1 VVRTTYFRTSTL
13 LVAVAAAIVA
23 ATLMMAV
30 PAWASSKLLVTEVS
44 PKDKATDVAA
54 NSEVTATFN
63 KAMKAST
70 IKDTTFYLTE
80 EGSST
85 HIPVKKRSYDATSK
99 KATLIPESDLKA
111 GATYTATI
119 TGVKSSKGV
128 KLGGTSPNTATF
140 ADGKVTWSFTVATPE
155 VTFQPQGSGPLN
167 TNVEA
172 IFSKDMDPSSI
183 TKDTFTL
190 TQQGFSTLLP
200 AQVTYDSAT
209 KKATL
214 DPDSDLSDNVYYT
227 ATIKGGSDGVKDKD
241 GNALAHDYSSTFAAC
256 SGGGVVL
263 SKDTISPQFVFPCG

>member
-1 VVRTTYFRTSTL
+1 MRLVV
-13 LVAVAAAIVA
+13 VAVMVAIAAAI
-23 ATLMMAV
+23 AV
-30 PAWASSKLLVTEVS
+30 PAFAASSKLLVTEVS
-44 PKDKATDVAA
+44 PKDGATDAAA
-54 NSEVTATFN
+54 NSNVTATFN
-63 KAMKAST
+63 KAMKKST

-85 HIPVKKRSYDATSK
+85 HIPVKKVSYDATSK

-128 KLGGTSPNTATF
+128 KLGGTSANTATF
-140 ADGKVTWSFTVATPE
+140 ANGKVTWSFTVANSSPPPSTPE

-190 TQQGFSTLLP
+190 TQLGFSTLLP

-214 DPDSDLSDNVYYT
+214 DPDSNLSDNVYYT

-263 SKDTISPQFVFPCG
+263 SKDTISPQFVGFPCG